1 MPLSSL
7 EALEWHADDTG
18 LVLRNFDAN
27 KHKSRRAK
35 KEFYNTDVRLKF
47 IDTAEQ
53 VVGECEQEEKS
64 ASIWYVGIS
73 QLFFSAI
80 ALLYCGGISI
90 AAYLDPGPVD
100 TSGLRRR
107 SSRALGDLVNAVGP
121 SGMLLIGLAITTIMM
136 VSWYVACRNL
146 PVKSIARPVRKAA

>member
-1 MPLSSL
+1 VPLSSL

-27 KHKSRRAK
+27 KHKSRLAK
-35 KEFYNTDVRLKF
+35 KEFYNTDARLKF

-90 AAYLDPGPVD
+90 AAYLDPARWIPLACG
-100 TSGLRRR
+100 
-107 SSRALGDLVNAVGP
+107 AEAVGLSVTLSMPWGQAECYLLAWP
-121 SGMLLIGLAITTIMM
+121 SPL
-136 VSWYVACRNL
+136 
-146 PVKSIARPVRKAA
+146 